1 MKKLKERKFS
11 RLATSAVLGPYGP
24 IHIIF
29 PGPIMIF
36 IKDFEM
42 VISKITGNE
51 DQERIKGL
59 IKLSSLARI
68 WSFPLVL
75 CIVKFDQILT
85 VREKNKQYLGEK
97 SATNFAIHLLL
108 FTD

>member
-42 VISKITGNE
+42 VISKINE
-51 DQERIKGL
+51 DQERIKRL

-75 CIVKFDQILT
+75 CIVKFDQ
-85 VREKNKQYLGEK
+85 
-97 SATNFAIHLLL
+97 F
-108 FTD
+108 